1 MNIRANLWVKIFL
14 LLGACVFSSQAE
26 LTWEATTIA
35 RVVHPLQVEDHIE
48 FRFIND
54 GEESVEILSL
64 RSTCGCLSP
73 FIRTN
78 RISSGESGVLNV
90 KFNLRDR
97 SGPQRKGV
105 AVRSSDVPKRP
116 TILYIETNIAE
127 AYKLS
132 TKRLEWT
139 LASKGDGQGNAVIAR
154 DYTKADGQGGA
165 VAARDYRSEAKTCRL
180 VNRLSEPIRLIS
192 VSSSSEKFIAEL
204 KTVREGFEYNVM
216 VRPTDSATAGLAV
229 ITVQTECPPE
239 LEESRSYSFKATLR
253 Q

>member
-1 MNIRANLWVKIFL
+1 MNIRANSWVKMFL
-14 LLGACVFSSQAE
+14 LLGVCYFSAQAE
-26 LTWEATTIA
+26 LQWEATTIA

-54 GEESVEILSL
+54 GEEPVEILSL

-73 FIRTN
+73 AMSTN
-78 RISSGESGVLNV
+78 RIASGESGVVNV
-90 KFNLRDR
+90 NFNLRDR

-116 TILYIETNIAE
+116 TILYIETSIAE

-132 TKRLEWT
+132 TKRLEWS
-139 LASKGDGQGNAVIAR
+139 LAPKVDGQGNAVIAR
-154 DYTKADGQGGA
+154 DYRKADGQGGA
-165 VAARDYRSEAKTCRL
+165 VTARNYRYEPKTCRL
-180 VNRLSEPIRLIS
+180 VNRLSEPIRLVS

-204 KTVREGFEYNVM
+204 KTVREGFEYNVL
-216 VRPTDSATAGLAV
+216 VRPTDSATTGLAV

-239 LEESRSYSFKATLR
+239 LEESRSYRFNASLR
-253 Q
+253 

>member
-1 MNIRANLWVKIFL
+1 MFL
-14 LLGACVFSSQAE
+14 LLGVCYFSAQAE
-26 LTWEATTIA
+26 LQWETTTIA

-54 GEESVEILSL
+54 GEEPVEILSL

-73 FIRTN
+73 SMSTN
-78 RISSGESGVLNV
+78 RIASGESGVLNV

-132 TKRLEWT
+132 EKRLAW
-139 LASKGDGQGNAVIAR
+139 LFAP
-154 DYTKADGQGGA
+154 KADGQGRT
-165 VAARDYRSEAKTCRL
+165 VTARNYRYEPKTCRL

-216 VRPTDSATAGLAV
+216 VYPVDSATAGLAV

-239 LEESRSYSFKATLR
+239 LEESRSYRFKASLR
-253 Q
+253 